1 MDCVEAAPEMHS
13 GVAFCFLVYG
23 GNCALLSLLSQSNCS
38 MYRQPKRNLTT
49 LGEFIIDKQADF
61 PFAKGELSSLLSDI
75 AIAAKIVNRE
85 VNKAGLVNI
94 LGEAGSENVQGE
106 SQKKLDVFANE
117 QFLAALATGG
127 ECAGVASEENDE
139 IILFEGASSSGKY
152 IVAMDPLDGSSNID
166 VNVSVGTIFSIYRRK
181 TKNGPATVDDFL
193 QPGYDQVA
201 AGYIVYGSS
210 TMLVYTTGN
219 GVNGFTLDP
228 SIGEFCLSH
237 PDMRIPSGGNIYS
250 VNQGNF
256 VHFPEGVKRYIKS
269 LQIDDKANKKPFT
282 LRYIGSLVSDFHRN
296 LIKGGIYIYPTTL
309 ASPSGKLRLMYECNP
324 MAMLIEQA
332 GGRATDGYRNI
343 LEIEPTD
350 IHQRCPLFVG
360 STQMVEEAMDYL
372 REYSDSEL
380 KPQYASGKES

>member
-1 MDCVEAAPEMHS
+1 
-13 GVAFCFLVYG
+13 
-23 GNCALLSLLSQSNCS
+23 
-38 MYRQPKRNLTT
+38 MYRPRRSVIT
-49 LGEFIIDKQADF
+49 LGEFIIDRQADF

-75 AIAAKIVNRE
+75 SIAAKIVNNE

-94 LGEAGSENVQGE
+94 LGEAGAENIQGE
-106 SQKKLDVFANE
+106 SQKKLDVFAND
-117 QFLAALATGG
+117 QFLAALASGG

-139 IILFEGASSSGKY
+139 IILFDGPSSNGKY
-152 IVAMDPLDGSSNID
+152 VVAMDPLDGSSNID

-181 TKNGPATVDDFL
+181 TKNGLATVEDFL
-193 QPGYDQVA
+193 QYGSDQVA

-237 PDMRIPSGGNIYS
+237 PNMRIPKGGNIYS

-256 VHFPEGVKRYIKS
+256 VHFPQGVKSYIKS
-269 LQIDDKANKKPFT
+269 LQIDDKANKKPYT

-309 ASPSGKLRLMYECNP
+309 ASPNGKLRLMYECNP
-324 MAMLIEQA
+324 MAMIVEQA
-332 GGRATDGYRNI
+332 GGKATDGFMDT
-343 LEIEPTD
+343 LEIKPTD
-350 IHQRCPLFVG
+350 IHQRCPFFVG
-360 STQMVEEAMDYL
+360 STAMVNEAMEYL
-372 REYSDSEL
+372 EEFSDDN
-380 KPQYASGKES
+380 KQPQYVEKEL